1 MADVLH
7 PPLLQVIDLRVLDS
21 LWEIA
26 HIPLQGV
33 IHQLK
38 AAKQKLQVTIRRRDL
53 EPLADVRER
62 GTGVTIQSD
71 LEGILNL
78 KAFSCQY
85 TSTLTNP

>member
-1 MADVLH
+1 MTEWDEHYGPKMLSILH
-7 PPLLQVIDLRVLDS
+7 YLFSSSTLCMSLSQSSSPTAQARQLPTLQLLLLGS
-21 LWEIA
+21 
-26 HIPLQGV
+26 
-33 IHQLK
+33 
-38 AAKQKLQVTIRRRDL
+38 
-53 EPLADVRER
+53 VREC